1 MRRDRFV
8 IAGLIALPL
17 AGGMPAGAPLAAQT
31 RSTGIEYADID
42 RDRDGV
48 ITRAEW
54 QAAFNEVDGN
64 RDGVLSGNEV
74 RRDAPRGGR
83 APVSEAALRE
93 QFISL
98 DRSGDGIINRGEWK
112 GTRDEFNEL
121 DLNRNDQITR
131 GEFGI
136 GAAAG
141 RGDGGARTVDV
152 DARASWVSTGL
163 TVINGE
169 AIGLVTDGTV
179 QLSDDAA
186 DTANPAGSQSGRLAA
201 NAPMPQ
207 ALAGALIG
215 RIGRSAPFAVGDL
228 RQIIAPASGELF
240 LGVNDDHLA
249 DNRGRFRVRISLR

>member
-1 MRRDRFV
+1 MNRFV

-17 AGGMPAGAPLAAQT
+17 AGGMLTGAPLAAQT

-74 RRDAPRGGR
+74 RRDAPRVVR

-93 QFISL
+93 QFVSL

-112 GTRDEFNEL
+112 ATRDEFNEL

-136 GAAAG
+136 GATPG
-141 RGDGGARTVDV
+141 RGDSGRTVDV
-152 DARASWVSTGL
+152 DARTAWVSTGL
-163 TVINGE
+163 TVISGE
-169 AIGLVTDGTV
+169 PIALVTEGSV

-186 DTANPAGSQSGRLAA
+186 DTANPAGAPSGRLAA
-201 NAPMPQ
+201 GAPMPQ

-249 DNRGRFRVRISLR
+249 DNLGRFRVRISLR

>member
-8 IAGLIALPL
+8 IAGLITLPL
-17 AGGMPAGAPLAAQT
+17 ASGLLTGAPLAAQT
-31 RSTGIEYADID
+31 RATGIEYAEID

-74 RRDAPRGGR
+74 RRDAPRPVR

-93 QFISL
+93 QFVSL

-112 GTRDEFNEL
+112 GSRDEFSEL

-136 GAAAG
+136 GAAS
-141 RGDGGARTVDV
+141 GGARTVDV

-163 TVINGE
+163 TVISGE
-169 AIGLVTDGTV
+169 TIALVTEGSV
-179 QLSDDAA
+179 QLSDDAM
-186 DTANPAGSQSGRLAA
+186 DTANPAGSESGRLAA
-201 NAPMPQ
+201 GAPMPQ

>member
-1 MRRDRFV
+1 MRGDRFV

-17 AGGMPAGAPLAAQT
+17 ASGMLGGAPLAAQT

-83 APVSEAALRE
+83 APLGEAALRE
-93 QFISL
+93 QFVSL
-98 DRSGDGIINRGEWK
+98 DRNGDGSINRGEWK
-112 GTRDEFNEL
+112 ATRDEFNEL

-131 GEFGI
+131 AEFGI
-136 GAAAG
+136 GAAG
-141 RGDGGARTVDV
+141 GGARTVDV

-163 TVINGE
+163 TVISGE
-169 AIGLVTDGTV
+169 AIALVTEGSV
-179 QLSDDAA
+179 QLSEDAG

-240 LGVNDDHLA
+240 LGVNDDHLV
-249 DNRGRFRVRISLR
+249 DNQGRFRVRISLR